1 VICIFEDEGISN
13 LAPLVDLRAVFDLR
27 CGRNTLFEK
36 FRKLYPREEINL
48 WVRDELAE
56 VTADVH
62 PDCRVNR
69 PVRKGRLFLSGRA
82 ILDRPVS
89 QKGPE
94 SVLMCGDEVVGFR
107 VCAECAVK
115 MSSLPGLK
123 ADLAV
128 EQVKG
133 KVVRWPWD
141 IVELNTDELRREVLS
156 SKDKGRSKAGKGRR
170 TGKLEPGVLVVGS
183 RAKLVMK
190 RGARVWPGTV
200 LSTETGPI
208 EIDTGAV
215 VRPGS
220 SIEGPCYV
228 GPGTIIDGARVR
240 PGCSFGPKCRVG
252 GEVEASVFQGYANK
266 HHDGFIGHCFV
277 GEWVNLGAMTT
288 NSDLK
293 NSYQPVR
300 VLVHGKETDT
310 GLTKVG
316 CFFGDHV
323 KTAIGSL
330 FNTGAVVGTFANWF
344 EPGLSPKAIP
354 SFSWGSKAKWSGSG
368 MKANAR
374 LVMARRGVETTQAYE
389 RLLMSALGRAR
400 RQRR

>member
-1 VICIFEDEGISN
+1 
-13 LAPLVDLRAVFDLR
+13 
-27 CGRNTLFEK
+27 
-36 FRKLYPREEINL
+36 
-48 WVRDELAE
+48 RDELAE
-56 VTADVH
+56 VVAEAH

-69 PVRKGRLFLSGRA
+69 PVRKGRLFLSGRV
-82 ILDRPVS
+82 ILDKPVS
-89 QKGPE
+89 PKGPE

-115 MSSLPGLK
+115 MSSLAGLR

-133 KVVRWPWD
+133 KVVKWPWD
-141 IVELNTDELRREVLS
+141 LVEFNADELRREVS
-156 SKDKGRSKAGKGRR
+156 SSRDKGLSKAGKGRNAD
-170 TGKLEPGVLVVGS
+170 KLARGVAVVGS
-183 RAKLVMK
+183 RKKLTLR
-190 RGARVWPGTV
+190 RGARVWPGVV

-208 EIDTGAV
+208 EIDEGAE

-220 SIEGPCYV
+220 FVEGPCYV
-228 GPGTIIDGARVR
+228 GPGTIIDGAKTR
-240 PGCSFGPKCRVG
+240 PGCSFGPQCRVG
-252 GEVEASVFQGYANK
+252 GEVEASVFQGYSNK

-277 GEWVNLGAMTT
+277 GEWVNLGAMTA

-293 NSYQPVR
+293 NSYQPVK
-300 VLVHGKETDT
+300 VKVHGKDTDT

-344 EPGLSPKAIP
+344 EPGLSPKAIAP
-354 SFSWGSKAKWSGSG
+354 FSWGSKARWSGSD
-368 MKANAR
+368 MVANAR
-374 LVMARRGVETTQAYE
+374 LVMARRGVEMTPAYE
-389 RLLMSALGRAR
+389 RLLKSALSRAR